1 MYKIQMP
8 ATIKSRFGNKW
19 TIPELIALEREH
31 DLLELSVAEIAKRHG
46 RSVLAIVWRLE
57 QEGFNA

>member
-8 ATIKSRFGNKW
+8 EIICPRFGNRW

-31 DLLELSVAEIAKRHG
+31 DLLQLSVEEIAKRHG